1 MENKN
6 HTEAARILDSI
17 TKLAP
22 EDAGRVVIAA
32 SHGGDYAAYCAA
44 RGRVRAVV
52 LNDAGVGW
60 QRAGIAGLDDL
71 QQWGV
76 AAATADYRSC
86 RIGDGADMAR
96 HGILSHVNELAHAL
110 GCRPGMAVAQAAQR
124 LAAADMA
131 PTWPAPRHEAR
142 TVLVANADGAP
153 LVIGADSVS
162 LLEAAD
168 DGLIAVTASHGE
180 RLAGLATDG
189 VRPVPRL
196 VTFNDAGIGKDSAG
210 IGRLPLLQR
219 RGIAAL
225 TVSAHSARIG
235 DARSCYEDGVVSCA
249 NARARELGCRIGA
262 PLRTFIDALLAGR
275 ATCQEHPPHVGNP

>member
-1 MENKN
+1 MEDCKPIGP
-6 HTEAARILDSI
+6 ARILDSI

-22 EDAGRVVIAA
+22 TDAGRVVIAG
-32 SHGGDYAAYCAA
+32 SHGGSYAAYCAA

-60 QRAGIAGLDDL
+60 QQAGIAGLDEL

-96 HGILSHVNELAHAL
+96 HGIISHVNGLAHAL

-124 LAAADMA
+124 LAEADMA
-131 PTWPAPRHEAR
+131 PSWPAPRHEAR
-142 TVLVANADGAP
+142 AVLATAADGTP
-153 LVIGADSVS
+153 RVIGADSVS
-162 LLEAAD
+162 LLEADD
-168 DGLIAVTASHGE
+168 DGRIAVTASHGE

-189 VRPVPRL
+189 VRPRPWL

-210 IGRLPLLQR
+210 IGRLPLLQQ

-262 PLRTFIDALLAGR
+262 P
-275 ATCQEHPPHVGNP
+275 

>member
-1 MENKN
+1 MEYE
-6 HTEAARILDSI
+6 TDTREALVLDSI

-22 EDAGRVVIAA
+22 EDTGRVVIAG
-32 SHGGDYAAYCAA
+32 SHGGSYAAYCAA

-60 QRAGIAGLDDL
+60 QQAGITGLHDL

-96 HGILSHVNELAHAL
+96 HGIISHVNDLAYAL
-110 GCRPGMAVAQAAQR
+110 GCRPGMAVAQAAAR
-124 LAAADMA
+124 LADARMA
-131 PTWPAPRHEAR
+131 PTQPAPQKESRR
-142 TVLVANADGAP
+142 ILVTADDGTP
-153 LVIGADSVS
+153 RVVGADSVS
-162 LLEAAD
+162 LLGPAD

-180 RLAGLATDG
+180 HLAGLATDG
-189 VRPVPRL
+189 VRAQPRL
-196 VTFNDAGIGKDSAG
+196 VTFNDAGIGKDGAG
-210 IGRLPLLQR
+210 IGRLPLLQQ

-235 DARSCYEDGVVSCA
+235 DARSCFEEGVVSSA
-249 NARARELGCRIGA
+249 NARARDLGCRAGI
-262 PLRTFIDALLAGR
+262 PLKTFIDALLTGR
-275 ATCQEHPPHVGNP
+275 AIH